1 MMKRVEKMSL
11 LIEIIKILI
20 GNDIFLTLLVDKE
33 KLKNTCFLLVGK
45 LALNNQFLSSKAA
58 NRWLEVAWANL
69 LAFCFAHWRSKAL
82 VIKYL
87 IKKINHNRFIN
98 K

>member
-1 MMKRVEKMSL
+1 
-11 LIEIIKILI
+11 
-20 GNDIFLTLLVDKE
+20 
-33 KLKNTCFLLVGK
+33 
-45 LALNNQFLSSKAA
+45 LSSKAA